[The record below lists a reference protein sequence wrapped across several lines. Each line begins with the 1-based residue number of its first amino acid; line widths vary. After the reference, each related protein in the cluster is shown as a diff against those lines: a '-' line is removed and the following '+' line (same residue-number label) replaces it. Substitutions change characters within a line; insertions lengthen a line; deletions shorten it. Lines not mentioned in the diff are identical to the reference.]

1 MNRRRRREASGQKRP
16 SPTFDPVAKG
26 QPGVGG
32 AESVSQH
39 PLLVADDWLQHGLV
53 LDLSGGD
60 NDAAVHEVCDG
71 VGHVLFAL
79 AQEGLQTEHLSEHQ
93 HRTIN
98 TPGSLVWRD
107 FTVWS
112 LSLSHPVGHQSTHRT
127 AAFAVVHVALAGAH
141 QNKDEADGDGNLQ
154 GRFHHHGISQPDK
167 SHHWFLQELQDT

>member
-1 MNRRRRREASGQKRP
+1 MTNAFINRRRRSEASGQKSP
-16 SPTFDPVAKG
+16 SPTFDPVTKG

-39 PLLVADDWLQHGLV
+39 PLLVADDCLQHGLV

-71 VGHVLFAL
+71 VGHILFAL
-79 AQEGLQTEHLSEHQ
+79 GQEGLQTEHLSEHQ
-93 HRTIN
+93 RRQLN

-112 LSLSHPVGHQSTHRT
+112 FSLSPSRPSEHPSH
-127 AAFAVVHVALAGAH
+127 
-141 QNKDEADGDGNLQ
+141 
-154 GRFHHHGISQPDK
+154 GRFRCSSCRSGRGPPEQRRSGRGRESPGQIPSPRNQ
-167 SHHWFLQELQDT
+167 SA